1 MHRQW
6 PCSGELS
13 IIVAL
18 CCIGLALACYSC
30 SENSSVG
37 DGTSDAAADD
47 GDAAVDAVDEDGEA
61 AMDGDD
67 GDAAGDG
74 TELADDEGELA
85 GCGPSYDCSG
95 EVPTIVSAHASTEDT
110 NVAGNVLDGDLG
122 TRWSGEGIGAT
133 IDLELSCA
141 PLVEEVHIAAYMGD
155 TRISYFDI
163 QASCDGSE
171 WQTILSDGQTSGTT
185 IELETFAVTPANA
198 RFVRLVGRGSS
209 ENDWNSYTEIRINDY
224 EPRPPDETDFD
235 IKFSHDYENDTLGPY
250 LVSEVLED
258 FETTYAPEVP
268 ELLFIEVKDG
278 SKACKNVYPEGQYG
292 TTGNG
297 GTGTIYESYPEGMTD
312 QDELYLSYNL
322 FYEPGFD
329 FGLGGKLPGMMGENY
344 PLSGTLIT
352 YDQSFRIMMMWASGG
367 GLQFYAYHH
376 DNETIYGDSNGL
388 FPGVTLPTGEW
399 VNLTLRIS
407 LNDPTVRNGFCEAFV
422 NGRLVST
429 FPDLNLRNYDYYHID
444 ILYVETFMGGNSV
457 DWAPDHTQ
465 YMWMDDFVVFRYRP
479 GTPGVPAERSVSA
492 PGTVIPLPNWPKP

>member
-1 MHRQW
+1 MR
-6 PCSGELS
+6 G
-13 IIVAL
+13 L
-18 CCIGLALACYSC
+18 CLVSLLLVCHGCGG
-30 SENSSVG
+30 NSSG
-37 DGTSDAAADD
+37 ADGTSDDAASD
-47 GDAAVDAVDEDGEA
+47 GDAAFDEGGEAAVDGRDGEA
-61 AMDGDD
+61 AGDD
-67 GDAAGDG
+67 GVI
-74 TELADDEGELA
+74 EDDVGELE
-85 GCGPSYDCSG
+85 GCGSLYDCSG

-110 NVAGNVLDGDLG
+110 NVAANVLDGDLG

-141 PLVEEVHIAAYMGD
+141 PLVEEIHIAAHMGD
-155 TRISYFDI
+155 TRICYFDI

-171 WQTILSDGQTSGTT
+171 WQTILADGQTSGTT
-185 IELETFAVTPANA
+185 NEMETFAVTPVYA
-198 RFVRLVGRGSS
+198 RFVRLVGRGNS

-224 EPRPPDETDFD
+224 EPEPPDEDIFD

-250 LVSEVLED
+250 LESELLED
-258 FETTYAPEVP
+258 FETTYSPEAPD
-268 ELLFIEVKDG
+268 LLFIEEKDG
-278 SKACKNVYPEGQYG
+278 SRVCKNVYPEGQWG
-292 TTGNG
+292 TLGNG

-322 FYEPGFD
+322 FYEEGFD

-344 PLSGTLIT
+344 PLSGTMIT
-352 YDQSFRIMMMWASGG
+352 YDQSFRIMMMWATDG

-376 DNETIYGDSNGL
+376 DNPGIYGDSNGL

-422 NGRLVST
+422 NGRLAST

-479 GTPGVPAERSVSA
+479 GTPGVPPERTVSA
-492 PGTVIPLPNWPKP
+492 PGTVIPLPTWPKP